1 MHGEAVELWSL
12 IVAGG
17 RAGCFGEGDHTCEH
31 LCLWR
36 RYQAVHT
43 EIVHMQVVIF
53 VKLTFNIVG
62 SMITMCCCRRG
73 LQFAHEWGPNSC
85 MS

>member
-1 MHGEAVELWSL
+1 MHGEAVELCSL

-31 LCLWR
+31 FCLWR
-36 RYQAVHT
+36 RYQA
-43 EIVHMQVVIF
+43 VHMQVVIF
-53 VKLTFNIVG
+53 VKLTFNIAG
-62 SMITMCCCRRG
+62 SMITICCCPRG
-73 LQFAHEWGPNSC
+73 LQFAHERGPDSC